1 MCVEEPGP
9 ERRSR
14 GEAGLGRP
22 EKHLAAYASPLR
34 SAFLAQCLTPGR
46 GGYPGRRGAHWD
58 FARPLPSSA
67 RPSAPPVPSPATA
80 SLRAGPLRAS
90 ALSLPPSEAALLL
103 ARPLGP
109 AAPPP
114 AVEPRPPR
122 AVGSA
127 PPSWEG
133 PRPPSCGSVGW

>member
-1 MCVEEPGP
+1 MCGGTRAPRL
-9 ERRSR
+9 ERRSH
-14 GEAGLGRP
+14 GRP
-22 EKHLAAYASPLR
+22 VWGDPRSTSLPMRVR
-34 SAFLAQCLTPGR
+34 SAPLSPQRLTPGR

-90 ALSLPPSEAALLL
+90 ALSLPTLEAARLL

-114 AVEPRPPR
+114 AAEPRPPR
-122 AVGSA
+122 ARRPA
-127 PPSWEG
+127 RPSWEG
-133 PRPPSCGSVGW
+133 PRPPGCGSLA

>member
-1 MCVEEPGP
+1 MRVG
-9 ERRSR
+9 S
-14 GEAGLGRP
+14 A
-22 EKHLAAYASPLR
+22 PLSSQR
-34 SAFLAQCLTPGR
+34 LTPGR

-80 SLRAGPLRAS
+80 SLLAGPLRAS
-90 ALSLPPSEAALLL
+90 ALSLPTSEAARLL

-109 AAPPP
+109 VAPPP
-114 AVEPRPPR
+114 AAEPRLPR

-127 PPSWEG
+127 RPSWEG
-133 PRPPSCGSVGW
+133 PRPPDCGSLGW